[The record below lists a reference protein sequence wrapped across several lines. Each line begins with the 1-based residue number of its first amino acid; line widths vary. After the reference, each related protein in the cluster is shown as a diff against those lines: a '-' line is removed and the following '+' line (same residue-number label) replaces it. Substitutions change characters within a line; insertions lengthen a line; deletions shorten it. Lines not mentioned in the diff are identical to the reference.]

1 MDVLYSL
8 LYFFLYYTTNI
19 QVYTFP
25 SGKKYDG
32 SYENGLKEGYGRMT
46 WPDGRMYCGSWSKGR
61 REGRG
66 IQTKADGSMEHCGIW
81 KRDKPY
87 IKGVTPSP
95 SPSLCANSIVS
106 GRKHRRGGGC
116 QNTSEEDVVFMES
129 QSVAVADESF
139 NNARLRSSSKT
150 GDAAVVTTK
159 ESVDLPLHS
168 KSLAPSLE
176 LKTIQA
182 TPTKMDDVSSIGT
195 HDQDQDLS
203 RHFLLTPTERLE
215 L

>member
-1 MDVLYSL
+1 
-8 LYFFLYYTTNI
+8 
-19 QVYTFP
+19 
-25 SGKKYDG
+25 
-32 SYENGLKEGYGRMT
+32 MT
-46 WPDGRMYCGSWSKGR
+46 WPDGRMYCGSWSKGK

-66 IQTKADGSMEHCGIW
+66 IQTNADGSMEHCGVW

-95 SPSLCANSIVS
+95 SASICTNSVAS
-106 GRKHRRGGGC
+106 RKRRQGGC
-116 QNTSEEDVVFMES
+116 HNTSEEDIVFMES

-139 NNARLRSSSKT
+139 NARRSSSKKGT
-150 GDAAVVTTK
+150 GAAAAK

-176 LKTIQA
+176 LKTIPA

-195 HDQDQDLS
+195 CDPDQDIS